1 MTAAVEHYLVPQSVA
16 EATQALA
23 DGDVSMFA
31 GGTDLMVQ
39 ARLGARTLR
48 PVLMNLGRIDAL
60 RGIETAGGE
69 VRIGALTT
77 VTEILESDSIRASA
91 PILARAA
98 DCFGSPQ
105 VRNAATIGGNLA
117 NASPAAD
124 LVPPLLVLEA
134 RADLAAWTDGGVAT
148 RTVAL
153 QDLFTGPGA
162 TVMRPDE
169 LLTCVRFGV
178 PEPGTVGV
186 FGKLGARPALDIA
199 IVSVAIAG
207 MKADGSLRRARVAFG
222 AVAPTPIRGRRTEAA
237 LEGTALEDERIG
249 AIARDTG
256 AEIAPISDVRA
267 SAWYRTRM
275 VETMTRRL
283 LHDVR

>member
-1 MTAAVEHYLVPQSVA
+1 MTTTVEQYLVPRSVA

-23 DGDVSMFA
+23 GGDVSMFA

-39 ARLGARTLR
+39 ARLGAKTLR
-48 PVLMNLGRIDAL
+48 PALMNLGRITEL
-60 RGIETAGGE
+60 RGIAVADGE

-77 VTEILESDSIRASA
+77 VTEILESDAIGRTA
-91 PILARAA
+91 PVLARAA

-134 RADLAAWTDGGVAT
+134 RADLASWAEGGVTT

-153 QDLFTGPGA
+153 EDLFAGPGE

-169 LLTCVRFGV
+169 LLTYVRFPV

-186 FGKLGARPALDIA
+186 FGKAGARPALDIS
-199 IVSVAIAG
+199 IVSVGIAG
-207 MKADGSLRRARVAFG
+207 VKDNGALHRVRVAFG

-237 LEGTALEDERIG
+237 LEGTALDDDRID
-249 AIARDTG
+249 AIARDTR

-275 VETMTRRL
+275 IETMTRRL
-283 LHDVR
+283 LRDVR